1 MLAGERIV
9 EVHRAPEP
17 RASSYYTTQRLSGLE
32 QGFVKIAREGQNA
45 GAATVGGRI
54 PRAESEARDETRTRD
69 PFLTIR
75 DRWAT
80 VSPPKGCD

>member
-32 QGFVKIAREGQNA
+32 QGFVKIAREGQDA
-45 GAATVGGRI
+45 GAATVGGRVPL
-54 PRAESEARDETRTRD
+54 PRAKPGARLELVTPSL
-69 PFLTIR
+69 PF
-75 DRWAT
+75 AT
-80 VSPPKGCD
+80 VVRRSFSKSWD